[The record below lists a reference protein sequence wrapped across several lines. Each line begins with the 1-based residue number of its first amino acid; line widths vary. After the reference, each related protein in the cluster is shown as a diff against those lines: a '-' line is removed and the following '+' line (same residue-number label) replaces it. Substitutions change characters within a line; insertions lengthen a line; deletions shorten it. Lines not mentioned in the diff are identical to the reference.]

1 MVTKDLTWQVATS
14 VAPEG
19 QAQIWE
25 LRGLDPSPEETWDH
39 LRAFLHLDEDDL
51 QAMLGTIEPLFQRGY
66 DLIVENYAYLE
77 AFPETA
83 ALLGWSGG
91 ADPQHLAERRRFFAV
106 WLARTLGLDFS
117 HDFARYLFRAGQV
130 HAGHGRRR
138 LHIPSLYVVGSIAL
152 MTAAFARILEQAEV
166 RTDVQLRALAGW
178 NKVFILHL
186 QMMLQ
191 GYRSAL
197 ALTEGEE
204 KVKVTVYG
212 RLRSLIGCDTLE
224 IGFYSG
230 QSVLEVLRKFF
241 NYYPH
246 ARSETL
252 EIVWESQHHDDAR
265 GNPWMEVERIYR
277 PRAGWRVLR
286 NGRDIA
292 FMTEDQWRLEGADQ
306 VAIFPP
312 GR

>member
-1 MVTKDLTWQVATS
+1 MVAKGLDWQVALS
-14 VAPEG
+14 IFAGSP
-19 QAQIWE
+19 AQIWE

-39 LRAFLHLDEDDL
+39 LRAYLHLDEGDIR
-51 QAMLGTIEPLFQRGY
+51 AMLETVEPLFRQGH
-66 DLIVENYAYLE
+66 DLVVENYAYLE

-91 ADPQHLAERRRFFAV
+91 ADPQHLAERRRFFTV

-117 HDFARYLFRAGQV
+117 HDFARYLFRAGQI
-130 HAGHGRRR
+130 HAGHGRRH
-138 LHIPSLYVVGSIAL
+138 LHIPSLYVVGSIGL
-152 MTAAFARILEQAEV
+152 MTASFARVLEQAGV
-166 RTDVQLRALAGW
+166 RTDTQLKALAGW

-197 ALTEGEE
+197 ALEEGET
-204 KVKVTVYG
+204 KVRVTVYG
-212 RLRSLIGCDTLE
+212 RLRSLIGRDSLE
-224 IGFYSG
+224 IGIYPG

-241 NYYPH
+241 NYYPQ
-246 ARSETL
+246 ARSEIL
-252 EIVWESQHHDDAR
+252 ESLWESQHHDDAR
-265 GNPWMEVERIYR
+265 GNPWMEVERVYR
-277 PRAGWRVLR
+277 PRAGWRILR

-292 FMTEDQWRLEGADQ
+292 YLAEDQWRLEGADQ
-306 VAIFPP
+306 LAIFPP